1 MTRRTEALAERLEL
15 GVRQLTDLARSLS
28 EEQWQQR
35 IPHDGRKIGVVV
47 HHVGTMYP
55 IEIELALKLAAGQP
69 VEGVTWQKVHQMN
82 AAHAGEYDGVT
93 KGEALALLMRNSM
106 AAAAAIRELTDE
118 QLDMVAPL
126 SLEAD
131 GPRSAQFMLE
141 GHAVGHAWHHLGAIR
156 KALGQSGSA
165 YGLPDAASARPVAS

>member
-1 MTRRTEALAERLEL
+1 MTKRTEALAERLEL
-15 GVRQLTDLARSLS
+15 GVRQLTDLARSLT
-28 EEQWQQR
+28 EEQWQSR
-35 IPHDGRKIGVVV
+35 VPHDGRKIGVVV

-55 IEIELALKLAAGQP
+55 IEMELAQKLASGQP
-69 VEGVTWQKVHQMN
+69 VEGVTWQKVHALN

-131 GPRSAQFMLE
+131 GPRSAQYMLE
-141 GHAVGHAWHHLGAIR
+141 GHAVGHAWHHLNAIR
-156 KALGQSGSA
+156 KALGQSQPVA
-165 YGLPDAASARPVAS
+165 GLPDSPSARPVAS